1 MRLPPYRL
9 KTLLEV
15 RERKKEAAEQRL
27 AVCLKALHDEKEKL
41 KVMELELER
50 MIAKREKR
58 LREYLEKAMKGEVS
72 AAEAISQDVYT
83 KRLKELEKVQMEA
96 IEGQKGVIRQRQE
109 DVEVAR
115 QDLVVANQELK
126 ALEKHKENWIKQVK
140 KEQAAK
146 EENTLDELA
155 QTIFLRGENR

>member
-27 AVCLKALHDEKEKL
+27 AICLKALHDEKEKL

-109 DVEVAR
+109 DVEAAR

>member
-58 LREYLEKAMKGEVS
+58 LRDYLEKAMKGEVS
-72 AAEAISQDVYT
+72 AMEAISQDVYN

-109 DVEVAR
+109 DVETAR
-115 QDLVVANQELK
+115 QELVVANQELK

-155 QTIFLRGENR
+155 QTIYLRGENR

>member
-15 RERKKEAAEQRL
+15 RERNKEAAEQRL

-72 AAEAISQDVYT
+72 AMEAISQDVYN

-109 DVEVAR
+109 DVETAR
-115 QDLVVANQELK
+115 QALVVANQELK

-155 QTIFLRGENR
+155 QTIYLRSEKP

>member
-27 AVCLKALHDEKEKL
+27 AVCLRALHDEKEKL

-72 AAEAISQDVYT
+72 AMEAINQDVYT

-109 DVEVAR
+109 DVEMAR
-115 QDLVVANQELK
+115 QALVVANQELK

-155 QTIFLRGENR
+155 QTIYLRGGNR

>member
-58 LREYLEKAMKGEVS
+58 LRDYLEKAMKGEIS
-72 AAEAISQDVYT
+72 AMEAINQDVYT
-83 KRLKELEKVQMEA
+83 KRLKELERVQMDA

-109 DVEVAR
+109 DVETAR
-115 QDLVVANQELK
+115 QELVAANQELK

-140 KEQAAK
+140 KEQDAK

-155 QTIFLRGENR
+155 QTIYLRGENR